1 MQVSCSIRIANQNNR
16 RDPFANFFN
25 SYNTREEIIS
35 SKSLKINVK
44 ELPKPKPEGFF
55 GAVGNFKISS
65 EIDKS
70 ELKANDAFTLK
81 IKLTGTGNIELIEPF
96 KINYPDDF
104 EVYDPKVS
112 DKIFEGGNKRSIKN
126 FEYLLIP
133 RYKGNYEIPGYQF
146 ILHASEESELVVKVL
161 AYAGVI
167 IRAADITQAATA
179 KEQQI
184 IQSER

>member
-1 MQVSCSIRIANQNNR
+1 MDMGQILLFQLLLCIL
-16 RDPFANFFN
+16 
-25 SYNTREEIIS
+25 REEIIS
-35 SKSLKINVK
+35 SKSLKINVR
-44 ELPKPKPEGFF
+44 ELPKPKPKGFL

-70 ELKANDAFTLK
+70 ELKANDAITLK

-96 KINYPDDF
+96 KINFPDDF

-133 RYKGNYEIPGYQF
+133 RFKGNYEIPTYQF
-146 ILHASEESELVVKVL
+146 ISFNRS
-161 AYAGVI
+161 
-167 IRAADITQAATA
+167 
-179 KEQQI
+179 
-184 IQSER
+184 